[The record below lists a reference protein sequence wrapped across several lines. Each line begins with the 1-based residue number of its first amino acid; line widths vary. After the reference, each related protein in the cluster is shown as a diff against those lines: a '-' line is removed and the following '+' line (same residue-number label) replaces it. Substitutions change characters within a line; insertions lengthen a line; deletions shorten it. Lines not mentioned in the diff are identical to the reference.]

1 MGRLDE
7 EHRALVTASLTSQ
20 WRSLLV
26 GSPSQYTALESLG
39 TYRIDYDRLKIDINS
54 ELGRGGFGVVRRAH
68 LNEQVVAVK
77 ILRSDESQDLRV
89 AYRLIREMKVW
100 SKLRH
105 QNILPLIG
113 FHLSRDLDV
122 ALIVCPLEPHGSLR
136 DYVSREAPSDIG
148 VLHLAHDALQ
158 GLVYLHE
165 LNPPVVHGD
174 IKAANA
180 LVTQGRRVVL
190 TDFGLTV
197 ATSQKGPTGLTTSRG
212 LMGSFRWFSPE
223 LFRDQAQSPA
233 SDVWAWVCLLLEI
246 TKRRLPFS
254 WISNDY
260 AVIAALWNGTL
271 PEPASALKA
280 PLNLWSVIEKCWET
294 DCERRANGA
303 SALVAL
309 VALIAAVE
317 SVGETEET
325 TRRRNTPDP
334 VPILP
339 VIVDI
344 VATAAEIRVV
354 ACEDTTN
361 SSLSGKLLEQMYPKA
376 PRVRTSIVSRKLAY
390 KDQTVCA
397 SV

>member
-89 AYRLIREMKVW
+89 AY
-100 SKLRH
+100 
-105 QNILPLIG
+105 
-113 FHLSRDLDV
+113 
-122 ALIVCPLEPHGSLR
+122 
-136 DYVSREAPSDIG
+136 
-148 VLHLAHDALQ
+148 AHDALQ

-317 SVGETEET
+317 SVGEPEET